1 MQPWCKKVVRGKF
14 ECRKKVVRKWKEWER
29 VAVMGRDGCVV
40 VQSEEVEAG
49 EDGRWFR
56 AGA

>member
-1 MQPWCKKVVRGKF
+1 MQPWCKKVVRGEF
-14 ECRKKVVRKWKEWER
+14 ECGKKVVRKWKEWGR
-29 VAVMGRDGCVV
+29 VAVMGRDRCVV
-40 VQSEEVEAG
+40 VQSGKVEAG